1 MYIIEKE
8 LEVSGGH
15 CLRLPYESKC
25 RNKHG
30 HNWLIKVQIKGEC
43 LQEESKMLLDFV
55 HIKEVV
61 MQLDH
66 DDLNSFF
73 GDDFNPTAEN
83 IANWIAYQINLRIIE
98 EWKNENPSK
107 KRPFVSKVEIEESK
121 GNKACYLP
129 TE

>member
-8 LEVSGGH
+8 LEVSGSH
-15 CLRLPYESKC
+15 CLRLPYKSKC
-25 RNKHG
+25 TNKHG
-30 HNWLIKVQIKGEC
+30 HNWSIKVQIKGEC
-43 LQEESKMLLDFV
+43 LQDCGMLLDFV

-73 GDDFNPTAEN
+73 NNTINPTAEN
-83 IANWIAYQINLRIIE
+83 ISEWIAYQINLRIIE